1 MAVWRLLLSGRVTAY
16 VYLSQSDRA
25 CLKQTK
31 KGVDLHIS
39 EEVESRRVVRSF
51 LFSDFVEKVTKS
63 KDV

>member
-1 MAVWRLLLSGRVTAY
+1 MFET
-16 VYLSQSDRA
+16 D
-25 CLKQTK
+25 KK

-39 EEVESRRVVRSF
+39 EEVERRRVVRSF